1 MISSN
6 DIWHHDEART
16 WCQSHKAFQGL
27 PENKVTSKTEYT
39 NTQQGWP
46 EKRVYNIPL
55 TRHAKV
61 CESSEVSFA
70 EKPQR
75 VDP

>member
-1 MISSN
+1 MMKPVH
-6 DIWHHDEART
+6 DINLTKYAKDYLKTMSQARL
-16 WCQSHKAFQGL
+16 SILILSKADRR
-27 PENKVTSKTEYT
+27 
-39 NTQQGWP
+39 
-46 EKRVYNIPL
+46 RVYNIPL

-75 VDP
+75 VDL